1 MKVEEKKKQQAEVAA
16 KITQILV
23 DFDIS
28 SDLHEAA
35 ELDVSNTEKA
45 TKQPMSTFV
54 QDESSHDYS

>member
-45 TKQPMSTFV
+45 TKQPMSTSV
-54 QDESSHDYS
+54 QDQ